1 MGRPVPFPQSCVM
14 RMISSRDW
22 LLNVLNG
29 FTMPNDMTPRAYQV
43 ALLRFIQDT
52 LNFEQHVQHMYTAAD
67 APSLPAASRSPA
79 SPPP

>member
-1 MGRPVPFPQSCVM
+1 M